1 MVEKCLIIYQLK
13 TVDYDVLRN
22 VVKLLNKK
30 SKIVMLEIKNL
41 KKTFDGGTEALRGVN
56 LKSK

>member
-1 MVEKCLIIYQLK
+1 MSHYISVEDA
-13 TVDYDVLRN
+13 DYDVLRN

-41 KKTFDGGTEALRGVN
+41 KKLLMEGPRL
-56 LKSK
+56 